1 MHARVSVTCV
11 VSGPSTQGTLGARR
25 VRCTVCPETSLG
37 FPPQPQMTAPT
48 PQSKAEATLRAL
60 RVRYRSESWQTVNLF
75 RRLATELQATP
86 ELADAL
92 QRLRKEAH
100 RVHGTAGSYGFR
112 RASALAEVLEE
123 RALRWIADPALDR
136 ERRGALV
143 EEFTRELERSFA
155 EEA

>member
-1 MHARVSVTCV
+1 
-11 VSGPSTQGTLGARR
+11 
-25 VRCTVCPETSLG
+25 
-37 FPPQPQMTAPT
+37 MTAPT

-112 RASALAEVLEE
+112 RASALAEALEG

-136 ERRGALV
+136 ERRGAAV
-143 EEFTRELERSFA
+143 EEFTRDLERSFA